1 VTREDFRR
9 ELGDAVD
16 SISGS
21 PDPALPERV
30 RAALVHAPEQRGPVW
45 IGALAA
51 AVIAVIIVGVL
62 LVGNPLN
69 RGPLL
74 PGGVGHVTPTP
85 CCPSFPTPA
94 PSPSP
99 TPAPSPS
106 PTPTASPLACVSGP
120 TTVTTQTAPPLALI
134 DAVRTGTHTGYDR
147 LTIEFQNGRTG
158 TIEITPQANTKFVR
172 DGIGDTVTLAGKY
185 GLLIKITGADN
196 HTAFSGSTDIKTPS
210 YPGILEVRRVGDF
223 EGTVHW
229 AVGLASNDCYRA
241 TILTSPTRLVVD
253 IQTG

>member
-1 VTREDFRR
+1 MTREDFRR

-16 SISGS
+16 SIGGS
-21 PDPALPERV
+21 PDPALPERI
-30 RAALVHAPEQRGPVW
+30 RAALVHAPEQRAPVW

-51 AVIAVIIVGVL
+51 AVIAVVLVGVL

-69 RGPLL
+69 RPPTTAHGPG
-74 PGGVGHVTPTP
+74 P
-85 CCPSFPTPA
+85 
-94 PSPSP
+94 
-99 TPAPSPS
+99 
-106 PTPTASPLACVSGP
+106 SPLAVP
-120 TTVTTQTAPPLALI
+120 TPSPLPSASPFECAVYHGTLTNQTAPPLALI

-158 TIEITPQANTKFVR
+158 TIEITPHANTQFVM
-172 DGIGDTVTLAGKY
+172 DATGATVTLAGKY

-210 YPGILEVRRVGDF
+210 FPGILEVRQVGDF
-223 EGTVHW
+223 EGTVQW
-229 AVGLASNDCYRA
+229 AVGLASNDCYREQ
-241 TILTSPTRLVVD
+241 ILTSPTRLVVD

>member
-30 RAALVHAPEQRGPVW
+30 RAGLVNAPEQRGPVW
-45 IGALAA
+45 IAALAA
-51 AVIAVIIVGVL
+51 AVVAVILVGVL

-69 RGPLL
+69 RGPVV
-74 PGGVGHVTPTP
+74 PGGGVLPTPT
-85 CCPSFPTPA
+85 CCPSYPTAAPAPTPA

-99 TPAPSPS
+99 S
-106 PTPTASPLACVSGP
+106 ASPVVCVTGP
-120 TTVTTQTAPPLALI
+120 TSLTTQTAPPLALI

-147 LTIEFQNGRTG
+147 ITFEFKNGRTG
-158 TIEITPQANTKFVR
+158 TITITPQANTTFVR

-196 HTAFSGSTDIKTPS
+196 HTAFSGSTDLKTPTF
-210 YPGILEVRRVGDF
+210 PDILEARKVGDF

-229 AVGLASNDCYRA
+229 GVGLASNACYKA
-241 TILTSPTRLVVD
+241 TILSNPTRLVID
-253 IQTG
+253 LQTA

>member
-1 VTREDFRR
+1 MTREDFRR

-62 LVGNPLN
+62 LVGNPLS
-69 RGPLL
+69 RRPQVPAVVVHPTPTLC
-74 PGGVGHVTPTP
+74 VQACTVQTPTP
-85 CCPSFPTPA
+85 SPV

-99 TPAPSPS
+99 FV
-106 PTPTASPLACVSGP
+106 CVSGP
-120 TTVTTQTAPPLALI
+120 MTLTTQTAPPLALI

-147 LTIEFQNGRTG
+147 ITFEFKNGRTG
-158 TIEITPQANTKFVR
+158 TITITPQANTKFVR
-172 DGIGDTVTLAGKY
+172 DPRGDTVTLAGTS

-196 HTAFSGSTDIKTPS
+196 HTAFSGSTDIKTAN
-210 YPGILEVRRVGDF
+210 YPGILEVREVGDY
-223 EGTVHW
+223 EGTVQW
-229 AVGLASNDCYRA
+229 GVGLASSACYQVQ
-241 TILTSPTRLVVD
+241 ILTSPTRLVVD

>member
-1 VTREDFRR
+1 MTREDFRR

-69 RGPLL
+69 RGPLV
-74 PGGVGHVTPTP
+74 PGLVVH
-85 CCPSFPTPA
+85 
-94 PSPSP
+94 
-99 TPAPSPS
+99 
-106 PTPTASPLACVSGP
+106 PTPTLCVPTCPGPVPTPSPLPSATPFVC
-120 TTVTTQTAPPLALI
+120 TTYHGVLTNQTAPPLALI

-158 TIEITPQANTKFVR
+158 TIEITPQANTNFVM
-172 DGIGDTVTLAGKY
+172 DGSGATVTLAGKY

-210 YPGILEVRRVGDF
+210 FPGMLEVRRVGDF
-223 EGTVHW
+223 EGTVQW
-229 AVGLASNDCYRA
+229 AVGLSSNACYQA
-241 TILTSPTRLVVD
+241 QILTSPTRLVVD

>member
-1 VTREDFRR
+1 MTREDFRR

-30 RAALVHAPEQRGPVW
+30 RAGLVHAPEQRGPVW
-45 IGALAA
+45 IAALAA
-51 AVIAVIIVGVL
+51 AVIAVILVGVL

-69 RGPLL
+69 RGPLV
-74 PGGVGHVTPTP
+74 PGVVVHPTPTP
-85 CCPSFPTPA
+85 CSPTCQLPLPTPSPAPMPTPSQA
-94 PSPSP
+94 PS
-99 TPAPSPS
+99 
-106 PTPTASPLACVSGP
+106 ASPLACVSG
-120 TTVTTQTAPPLALI
+120 TTTLTNQTAPPLALI
-134 DAVRTGTHTGYDR
+134 DAVRTGTHPGYDR
-147 LTIEFQNGRTG
+147 LTIEFKNGRTG
-158 TIEITPQANTKFVR
+158 TITITPQTNTKFVR

-196 HTAFSGSTDIKTPS
+196 HTAFSGSTDIKTPTF
-210 YPGILEVRRVGDF
+210 PGILEVRRVGDF

-229 AVGLASNDCYRA
+229 AVGLASNACYRV

>member
-1 VTREDFRR
+1 MTREDFRR

-16 SISGS
+16 SISGP
-21 PDPALPERV
+21 PDPALGERV

-45 IGALAA
+45 IAALAA
-51 AVIAVIIVGVL
+51 AVIAVVLVGVL

-69 RGPLL
+69 RGPLV
-74 PGGVGHVTPTP
+74 PGLVVHPTPTP
-85 CCPSFPTPA
+85 CVPTCPGPV
-94 PSPSP
+94 
-99 TPAPSPS
+99 
-106 PTPTASPLACVSGP
+106 PTPTPGPSASPFECAVYHGALTNQA
-120 TTVTTQTAPPLALI
+120 APPLALI

-158 TIEITPQANTKFVR
+158 TIEITPQASTQFMTDPK
-172 DGIGDTVTLAGKY
+172 GDTVTLAGKY

-196 HTAFSGSTDIKTPS
+196 HTAFGGSTDIKTPTF
-210 YPGILEVRRVGDF
+210 PGMLEARQVGDF

-229 AVGLASNDCYRA
+229 ALGLSSNACYQA